1 LVTREGKWGE
11 GLDSADKRFVKVIEH
26 GSRRSLRGQIFLVVM
41 LTIGQS
47 CGRPSSAER
56 AVLAADAEVFETVIR
71 SELSPDPADSV
82 ASLRV
87 MRVDS
92 RPVTDNDEL
101 TASSTPQSGF
111 DLDKVSDSLSDAG
124 VARIADQRKEILSDL
139 HVEEGGPF
147 AYPGCGGSRS
157 HGSTEL
163 SFAACPRDW
172 RRYITV
178 GIPYRGAAAKIVD
191 KLRAQSVPS
200 DSSAELWTVLVAENS
215 VGPGGQ
221 EWRQYAWLLRR
232 DPLNGHL
239 VLVQKFLLSWAE

>member
-1 LVTREGKWGE
+1 VGLESAGK
-11 GLDSADKRFVKVIEH
+11 LSVKVIEPE
-26 GSRRSLRGQIFLVVM
+26 SSRSLSARIFVLIV
-41 LTIGQS
+41 LAIGQS
-47 CGRPSSAER
+47 CGGPSSAER
-56 AVLAADAEVFETVIR
+56 AVLTADAEVFESVIR

-92 RPVTDNDEL
+92 RPVTENDEL
-101 TASSTPQSGF
+101 TASSARQTGF
-111 DLDKVSDSLSDAG
+111 DLDKVSDSLSDGG
-124 VARIADQRKEILSDL
+124 VARIADQRKAILSDL

-163 SFAACPRDW
+163 SFAACPPDW

-178 GIPYRGAAAKIVD
+178 GIPYRGTAAIID
-191 KLRAQSVPS
+191 KLRTQSPPP

-232 DPLNGHL
+232 DPQTGQLAL
-239 VLVQKFLLSWAE
+239 VEKFLLSWAE

>member
-1 LVTREGKWGE
+1 VKSIELLRRRALVR
-11 GLDSADKRFVKVIEH
+11 L
-26 GSRRSLRGQIFLVVM
+26 LVVSAVC
-41 LTIGQS
+41 LS
-47 CGRPSSAER
+47 CGGPSKAER
-56 AVLAADAEVFETVIR
+56 AVLAADADVFESVIR
-71 SELSPDPADSV
+71 SELSPDPADS
-82 ASLRV
+82 ATSLRV

-92 RPVTDNDEL
+92 RPVTDNDAL
-101 TASSTPQSGF
+101 TAAPRQTGF
-111 DLDKVSDSLSDAG
+111 DLDKVSDSLSDASL
-124 VARIADQRKEILSDL
+124 ARIADQRKAILKDL
-139 HVEEGGPF
+139 GVEEGGPF

-178 GIPYRGAAAKIVD
+178 GIPYRGTAAVVD
-191 KLRAQSVPS
+191 KLRTQTPLP

-232 DPLNGHL
+232 DPQTGHL
-239 VLVQKFLLSWAE
+239 SLVEKFLLSWAE

>member
-1 LVTREGKWGE
+1 VGLESAGK
-11 GLDSADKRFVKVIEH
+11 LSVKVIEPD
-26 GSRRSLRGQIFLVVM
+26 STRSVRRMIALLGALA
-41 LTIGQS
+41 LGLG
-47 CGRPSSAER
+47 CGRPSRAER
-56 AVLAADAEVFETVIR
+56 AVLAADAEVFEAVIR
-71 SELSPDPADSV
+71 SELSPDPADSA

-92 RPVTDNDEL
+92 RPVTDNGEL
-101 TASSTPQSGF
+101 TASSTRHSGF
-111 DLDKVSDSLSDAG
+111 ELDKDSDSVSDAG
-124 VARIADQRKEILSDL
+124 VTRIADQRKEILSDL

-157 HGSTEL
+157 HGSTEQ
-163 SFAACPRDW
+163 SIAACPRDW

-178 GIPYRGAAAKIVD
+178 GIPYRGTAAVID
-191 KLRAQSVPS
+191 KLRTQSPRP

-232 DPLNGHL
+232 DPVNGQLAL
-239 VLVQKFLLSWAE
+239 VEKFLLSWAE

>member
-1 LVTREGKWGE
+1 V
-11 GLDSADKRFVKVIEH
+11 GLESADKLSVKVIEP
-26 GSRRSLRGQIFLVVM
+26 GSTRSLRRIIVLLVP
-41 LTIGQS
+41 LAISQS
-47 CGRPSSAER
+47 CGAPSSAER
-56 AVLAADAEVFETVIR
+56 AVLAADAEVFESVIR

-92 RPVTDNDEL
+92 RPVTDNDAL
-101 TASSTPQSGF
+101 TASSTRQTGF
-111 DLDKVSDSLSDAG
+111 DLEKVSDSLSDAG
-124 VARIADQRKEILSDL
+124 VARIADQRKAILSDL

-157 HGSTEL
+157 HGSSEL
-163 SFAACPRDW
+163 SYAACPSDW

-178 GIPYRGAAAKIVD
+178 GIPYRGTAAVID
-191 KLRAQSVPS
+191 KLRTQSPPP

-232 DPLNGHL
+232 EPQNGQLAL
-239 VLVQKFLLSWAE
+239 VEKFLLSWAE

>member
-1 LVTREGKWGE
+1 
-11 GLDSADKRFVKVIEH
+11 
-26 GSRRSLRGQIFLVVM
+26 M
-41 LTIGQS
+41 
-47 CGRPSSAER
+47 
-56 AVLAADAEVFETVIR
+56 AADAEVFESVIR

-101 TASSTPQSGF
+101 TASSTPQAGF

-124 VARIADQRKEILSDL
+124 VARIADQRKAILSDL

-178 GIPYRGAAAKIVD
+178 GIPYRGTATVID
-191 KLRAQSVPS
+191 KLRTQSPPP

-232 DPLNGHL
+232 DPQTGQLAL
-239 VLVQKFLLSWAE
+239 VEKFLLSWAE

>member
-1 LVTREGKWGE
+1 M
-11 GLDSADKRFVKVIEH
+11 GLESAGKRFVKVIEPE
-26 GSRRSLRGQIFLVVM
+26 STRSLRRIIALLVV
-41 LTIGQS
+41 LAIGQS
-47 CGRPSSAER
+47 CGAPSRAER
-56 AVLAADAEVFETVIR
+56 AVLAADAEVFESVIR

-92 RPVTDNDEL
+92 RPVTDNDAL
-101 TASSTPQSGF
+101 NASSTRQTGF
-111 DLDKVSDSLSDAG
+111 DLDKDSDSLSDPA
-124 VARIADQRKEILSDL
+124 VARIADQRKEILRDL

-163 SFAACPRDW
+163 SYAACPRDW

-178 GIPYRGAAAKIVD
+178 GIPYRGTAAVID
-191 KLRAQSVPS
+191 KLRTQSPPP

-232 DPLNGHL
+232 DPQNGQL
-239 VLVQKFLLSWAE
+239 VLVEKFLLSWAE

>member
-1 LVTREGKWGE
+1 
-11 GLDSADKRFVKVIEH
+11 VKSIELP
-26 GSRRSLRGQIFLVVM
+26 SRRALFRLLIALVVCQGCS
-41 LTIGQS
+41 T
-47 CGRPSSAER
+47 PSRAER
-56 AVLAADAEVFETVIR
+56 AVLAADAEVFESVIR
-71 SELSPDPADSV
+71 SEQSPDPADSA

-92 RPVTDNDEL
+92 RPVTDNDDL
-101 TASSTPQSGF
+101 TATARQTGF
-111 DLDKVSDSLSDAG
+111 DLDKASDSLSDAS
-124 VARIADQRKEILSDL
+124 VTRIADQRKAILKDL

-147 AYPGCGGSRS
+147 TYPGCGGSRS
-157 HGSTEL
+157 HGSTQL

-178 GIPYRGAAAKIVD
+178 GIPLKGTAAIID
-191 KLRAQSVPS
+191 KLRTQSPAP

-232 DPLNGHL
+232 DPVTGHL
-239 VLVQKFLLSWAE
+239 ALVEKFLLSWAE

>member
-1 LVTREGKWGE
+1 
-11 GLDSADKRFVKVIEH
+11 VKSIALP
-26 GSRRSLRGQIFLVVM
+26 SRRALRLLIALAICPG
-41 LTIGQS
+41 
-47 CGRPSSAER
+47 CGALSKAER

-71 SELSPDPADSV
+71 SEQSPDPADSA

-92 RPVTDNDEL
+92 RPVTDNDAL
-101 TASSTPQSGF
+101 TAAPRQTGF
-111 DLDKVSDSLSDAG
+111 DLDKVSDSLSDASI
-124 VARIADQRKEILSDL
+124 ARIADQRKAILRDL
-139 HVEEGGPF
+139 RVEEGGPF

-157 HGSTEL
+157 HGATEL
-163 SFAACPRDW
+163 SYAACPRDW

-178 GIPYRGAAAKIVD
+178 GIPYRGTAAVID
-191 KLRAQSVPS
+191 KLRTQSPPP

-232 DPLNGHL
+232 DPQSGQLAL
-239 VLVQKFLLSWAE
+239 VEKFLLSWAE

>member
-1 LVTREGKWGE
+1 
-11 GLDSADKRFVKVIEH
+11 
-26 GSRRSLRGQIFLVVM
+26 M
-41 LTIGQS
+41 LALGQS
-47 CGRPSSAER
+47 CARTSRAER

-92 RPVTDNDEL
+92 RPVTDNGEL
-101 TASSTPQSGF
+101 TATSTGHTGF
-111 DLDKVSDSLSDAG
+111 ELDKDSDSVSDAG

-157 HGSTEL
+157 HGSTEQ
-163 SFAACPRDW
+163 SIAACPREW

-178 GIPYRGAAAKIVD
+178 GIPYRGTAAVID
-191 KLRAQSVPS
+191 KLRTQSPPP

-232 DPLNGHL
+232 DPGNGQLAL
-239 VLVQKFLLSWAE
+239 VEKFLLSWAE

>member
-1 LVTREGKWGE
+1 V
-11 GLDSADKRFVKVIEH
+11 GLESADKRFVKAIEPELT
-26 GSRRSLRGQIFLVVM
+26 RSLRGQIFVLVV
-41 LTIGQS
+41 LAIGQS

-56 AVLAADAEVFETVIR
+56 AVLAADAEVFESVIR
-71 SELSPDPADSV
+71 SELSPDPADSA

-101 TASSTPQSGF
+101 TASSTRQTGF

-124 VARIADQRKEILSDL
+124 VSRIADQRKAILSDL

-163 SFAACPRDW
+163 SFAACPREW

-178 GIPYRGAAAKIVD
+178 GIPYRGTAAVID
-191 KLRAQSVPS
+191 KLRTESPPP

-232 DPLNGHL
+232 DPQSGQL
-239 VLVQKFLLSWAE
+239 VLVEKFLLSWAE

>member
-1 LVTREGKWGE
+1 M
-11 GLDSADKRFVKVIEH
+11 GLESADKRVVKVIEA
-26 GSRRSLRGQIFLVVM
+26 GSSRTLCGQIFLLVV
-41 LTIGQS
+41 LAVSQS
-47 CGRPSSAER
+47 CGGPSMAER
-56 AVLAADAEVFETVIR
+56 AVMAVDAEVFETVIR
-71 SELSPDPADSV
+71 SELSPDPADSA

-101 TASSTPQSGF
+101 TASSTRQTGF

-178 GIPYRGAAAKIVD
+178 GIPYRGTAAVID
-191 KLRAQSVPS
+191 KLRTESPPP

-232 DPLNGHL
+232 DPQIGHL
-239 VLVQKFLLSWAE
+239 ALVEKFLLSWAE

>member
-26 GSRRSLRGQIFLVVM
+26 GSRRSLRAQIFLVVM

-111 DLDKVSDSLSDAG
+111 DLDKVSDLLSDGG
-124 VARIADQRKEILSDL
+124 VARIADQRKAILSDL

>member
-1 LVTREGKWGE
+1 V
-11 GLDSADKRFVKVIEH
+11 GLESASKLFVKVIEPE
-26 GSRRSLRGQIFLVVM
+26 STRSLRRITLLLV
-41 LTIGQS
+41 LLAIGQS

-56 AVLAADAEVFETVIR
+56 AVLAADAEVFESVIR
-71 SELSPDPADSV
+71 SELSPDPADSA

-92 RPVTDNDEL
+92 RPVTDNDAL
-101 TASSTPQSGF
+101 TASSTRQTGF

-124 VARIADQRKEILSDL
+124 VARIADQRKAILKDL

-163 SFAACPRDW
+163 SFAACPREW

-178 GIPYRGAAAKIVD
+178 GIPYRGTPATIVD
-191 KLRAQSVPS
+191 KLRTQSLPP

-232 DPLNGHL
+232 DPQTGQLAL
-239 VLVQKFLLSWAE
+239 VEKFLLSWAE

>member
-1 LVTREGKWGE
+1 
-11 GLDSADKRFVKVIEH
+11 VKVIDPE
-26 GSRRSLRGQIFLVVM
+26 STRSLRRIIVVLVV
-41 LTIGQS
+41 LAIAQS
-47 CGRPSSAER
+47 CGGPSKAEL
-56 AVLAADAEVFETVIR
+56 AVLTADAEVFQGVIR

-92 RPVTDNDEL
+92 RPVTDNHDL
-101 TASSTPQSGF
+101 TASSTRQTGF

-124 VARIADQRKEILSDL
+124 VARIADQRKAILSDL

-157 HGSTEL
+157 HGATAL
-163 SFAACPRDW
+163 SFAACPHEW

-178 GIPYRGAAAKIVD
+178 GIPYRGVAAAIVD
-191 KLRAQSVPS
+191 KLQTQALPP

-232 DPLNGHL
+232 DPVTGQLAL
-239 VLVQKFLLSWAE
+239 VEKFLLSWAE

>member
-1 LVTREGKWGE
+1 MLPRVVV
-11 GLDSADKRFVKVIEH
+11 AFVVLAIA
-26 GSRRSLRGQIFLVVM
+26 
-41 LTIGQS
+41 QS
-47 CGRPSSAER
+47 CGGPSGAER

-101 TASSTPQSGF
+101 TASSTRQTGF

-124 VARIADQRKEILSDL
+124 VARIADQRKAILNDL

-178 GIPYRGAAAKIVD
+178 GIPYRGASTTIVE
-191 KLRAQSVPS
+191 KLRAQSLPP

-232 DPLNGHL
+232 DPQTGHL
-239 VLVQKFLLSWAE
+239 ALVEKFLLSWAE

>member
-1 LVTREGKWGE
+1 
-11 GLDSADKRFVKVIEH
+11 
-26 GSRRSLRGQIFLVVM
+26 
-41 LTIGQS
+41 
-47 CGRPSSAER
+47 
-56 AVLAADAEVFETVIR
+56 VFESVIR
-71 SELSPDPADSV
+71 SEQSPDPADSA

-92 RPVTDNDEL
+92 RPVTDNDPL
-101 TASSTPQSGF
+101 TPTPRQTGF
-111 DLDKVSDSLSDAG
+111 DLDKASDSLSDASI
-124 VARIADQRKEILSDL
+124 ARIAAQRKAVLGDL

-147 AYPGCGGSRS
+147 AYPGCGGS

-178 GIPYRGAAAKIVD
+178 GIPYRGTAAVID
-191 KLRAQSVPS
+191 KLRTLSPAP
-200 DSSAELWTVLVAENS
+200 DSTAELWTVLVAENS

-232 DPLNGHL
+232 DPATGRLAL
-239 VLVQKFLLSWAE
+239 VEKFLLSWAE

>member
-1 LVTREGKWGE
+1 M
-11 GLDSADKRFVKVIEH
+11 
-26 GSRRSLRGQIFLVVM
+26 VV
-41 LTIGQS
+41 LASIAG
-47 CGRPSSAER
+47 CGRPSKAVR
-56 AVLAADAEVFETVIR
+56 AVLAADAEVFETVIQ
-71 SELSPDPADSV
+71 SELSPEPADSA

-92 RPVTDNDEL
+92 RPVTDNGEL
-101 TASSTPQSGF
+101 TASSTRQTGF

-124 VARIADQRKEILSDL
+124 VERIAEQRKEILKDL

-157 HGSTEL
+157 HGSTER
-163 SFAACPRDW
+163 SFAACPREW

-178 GIPYRGAAAKIVD
+178 GIPYRGAAATIID
-191 KLRAQSVPS
+191 KLRKQSLPP

-232 DPLNGHL
+232 DPVNGHL
-239 VLVQKFLLSWAE
+239 ALVEKFLLSWAE

>member
-1 LVTREGKWGE
+1 V
-11 GLDSADKRFVKVIEH
+11 GLDSADKQFVKAIEPEWT
-26 GSRRSLRGQIFLVVM
+26 RSLRGRIVVLVA
-41 LTIGQS
+41 LAIGQS

-56 AVLAADAEVFETVIR
+56 AVLAADAEVFESVIR
-71 SELSPDPADSV
+71 SELSPDPADSA

-101 TASSTPQSGF
+101 TASSTRQTGF
-111 DLDKVSDSLSDAG
+111 DLEKVSDSLSDAG
-124 VARIADQRKEILSDL
+124 VARIADQRKEILKDL

-178 GIPYRGAAAKIVD
+178 GIPYKGTATTID
-191 KLRAQSVPS
+191 KLRTQSPAP
-200 DSSAELWTVLVAENS
+200 DPAAELWTVLVAENS

-232 DPLNGHL
+232 DPQTGQL
-239 VLVQKFLLSWAE
+239 VLVEKFLLSWAE

>member
-1 LVTREGKWGE
+1 MSRGKGKRGV
-11 GLDSADKRFVKVIEH
+11 GLESASKLSVKVIEPE
-26 GSRRSLRGQIFLVVM
+26 STRSLGRSIVM
-41 LTIGQS
+41 LLVLATAQS
-47 CGRPSSAER
+47 CGGPSSAER

-71 SELSPDPADSV
+71 SELSPDPADSA

-92 RPVTDNDEL
+92 RPVTDNAEL
-101 TASSTPQSGF
+101 TSSSTRQTGF

-124 VARIADQRKEILSDL
+124 VARIADQRKAILSDL
-139 HVEEGGPF
+139 HVEEGSPF

-163 SFAACPRDW
+163 SFTACPREW

-178 GIPYRGAAAKIVD
+178 GIPYRGTAAVID
-191 KLRAQSVPS
+191 KLRTQSAPP

-232 DPLNGHL
+232 DPVTGQLAL
-239 VLVQKFLLSWAE
+239 VEKFLLSWAE

>member
-1 LVTREGKWGE
+1 VKSIELLRRR
-11 GLDSADKRFVKVIEH
+11 AFV
-26 GSRRSLRGQIFLVVM
+26 RLLVVSAVC
-41 LTIGQS
+41 LS
-47 CGRPSSAER
+47 CGGPSKAER
-56 AVLAADAEVFETVIR
+56 AVLAADADVFESVVR
-71 SELSPDPADSV
+71 SELSPDPADSA

-92 RPVTDNDEL
+92 RPVTDNGAL
-101 TASSTPQSGF
+101 TPNSTRQPGF

-124 VARIADQRKEILSDL
+124 IARIADQRKEILKDL

-157 HGSTEL
+157 HGSTEQ

-178 GIPYRGAAAKIVD
+178 GIPYRGTGAVID
-191 KLRAQSVPS
+191 KLRTQAPLP

-232 DPLNGHL
+232 DPQTGHL
-239 VLVQKFLLSWAE
+239 ALVEKFLLSWAE

>member
-41 LTIGQS
+41 LAIGQS

-56 AVLAADAEVFETVIR
+56 AVLSADAEVFETVIR

-111 DLDKVSDSLSDAG
+111 DLDKVSDSLSDGG
-124 VARIADQRKEILSDL
+124 VARIADQRKAILSDL